1 MPDAVGAESVA
12 QQVPPVAEQP
22 PAPVIEDPAALR
34 AKLELLQ
41 QDNARKGESN
51 RQLNERLGQSESA
64 LRKLQDELQS
74 GKQAKLAES
83 GEFRTLWE
91 EAQAANATL
100 REENAALQKQIDS
113 VTQSVQEERL
123 RTAALAQVADAG
135 ALKPQQLLGLLTLEH
150 KLRESGDGRPV
161 VVVNGIEQ
169 PLNTFLSNL
178 RNPNSGYE
186 HHFSPSGARGMGA
199 APSSG
204 YAPGAVNPYKTG
216 NLTEAIRLE
225 MENPELA
232 AALKR
237 EAGLG

>member
-1 MPDAVGAESVA
+1 MPAAVGAESVA
-12 QQVPPVAEQP
+12 QLVPPVVEQP
-22 PAPVIEDPAALR
+22 PAPATEDPSALR
-34 AKLELLQ
+34 ANLELLQ

-51 RQLNERLGQSESA
+51 RQLNERLGQAESE
-64 LRKLQDELQS
+64 LRKIQGELQS

-91 EAQAANATL
+91 EAQAANAL
-100 REENAALQKQIDS
+100 IREENAALQRQVES

-123 RTAALAQVADAG
+123 RTSALSQVADAG

-150 KLRESGDGRPV
+150 KLRESSDGRPV
-161 VVVNGIEQ
+161 VVINGIEQ
-169 PLNTFLSNL
+169 PLNTFLSGL
-178 RNPNSGYE
+178 RNPDSGYE

-199 APSSG
+199 APTSG
-204 YAPGAVNPYKTG
+204 YAPGAVNPYKAR